1 MSKTISDVLHRFIK
15 SLSPTEKRY
24 FKLFAA
30 RHTIGNKNEYLKM
43 FEAIDKMEAY
53 DEAAL
58 RKTFRRLKAKNSFS
72 IAKNRLY
79 ETILR
84 SLDAFHSES
93 SVDVQLR
100 SQLHYA
106 EILYKKSLYDE
117 CHKMLLKSKK
127 LAVRYEKHSILLD
140 IYKWEKKII
149 EKDGYAT
156 ITEEGLVNLLEEDML
171 ILDKINNYAD
181 FWNLKSRLFFKLNRY
196 GKVRD
201 LKELEEFKTIIDN
214 VLLKSEEAALTYET
228 RCLHAHIYSAY
239 FFGTG
244 DYGKSYEYIKKHL
257 ELLESNS
264 EMLQE
269 EPNKYFAALSN
280 IIYLCTQLNKHKEV
294 PAFLKRLKDIPAM
307 LGKKTTEDLEIKLFS
322 TSMSAELTLYIQT
335 GQFKKAE
342 LLIPSLITGLKKY
355 KDKINKVREA
365 FFYFNI
371 AIVYFAEGKHNDA
384 LKWLNQLLNDGE
396 LDANKDIHAL
406 ARIFDLVVHLEIG
419 HHELIPYTL
428 RSVQRYLTKRKRMY
442 KFESVFL
449 DFIKVI
455 SRAKAESEKRKAFQ
469 SLHDELIILNKDP
482 FEKPVFEYFDF
493 LTWAESKIKDTTF
506 AEIVKSKLN
515 KRKINPIEA

>member
-1 MSKTISDVLHRFIK
+1 MSKGTSDILFRFIK
-15 SLSPTEKRY
+15 SLTPPEKRY

-43 FEAIDKMEAY
+43 FEAIDKMEEY
-53 DEAAL
+53 DEPVL
-58 RKTFRRLKAKNSFS
+58 KRTFRRLKAKNSFS

-84 SLDAFHSES
+84 SLDAYHSES
-93 SVDVQLR
+93 SIDVQLR

-117 CHKMLLKSKK
+117 CSKMLAKSKK
-127 LAVRYEKHSILLD
+127 LAQRYEKHSILLD
-140 IYKWEKKII
+140 IYKWEKKLI
-149 EKDGYAT
+149 EKDSYAT
-156 ITEEGLVNLLEEDML
+156 VTEVDLLHFLEEDML
-171 ILDKINNYAD
+171 LLDKMNNYSD

-201 LKELEEFKTIIDN
+201 LRELEEFKTIIDN

-228 RCLHAHIYSAY
+228 RCLNAHIYSAY
-239 FFGTG
+239 YFGIG
-244 DYGKSYEYIKKHL
+244 DYINSYQYIKKY
-257 ELLESNS
+257 LLLMESNP

-280 IIYLCTQLNKHKEV
+280 IIYLCTQLHKHREIPK
-294 PAFLKRLKDIPAM
+294 FLSRLKEIPAM

-322 TSMSAELTLYIQT
+322 TSLSAELTLYIQT

-342 LLIPSLITGLKKY
+342 ALVPTVISGLRKY

-371 AIVYFAEGKHNDA
+371 AIVYFGLGQYNES
-384 LKWLNQLLNDGE
+384 LKWLNRLLNDSDM
-396 LDANKDIHAL
+396 DANQDIYAL
-406 ARIFDLVVHLEIG
+406 ARLFDLVVHLEIG
-419 HHELIPYTL
+419 NNELIPYTL

-442 KFESVFL
+442 KFEAVFL

-455 SRAKAESEKRKAFQ
+455 ARSGNENLNHSSFA
-469 SLHDELIILNKDP
+469 LLYNELIKLNKDP

-493 LTWAESKIKDTTF
+493 LTWAESKLKKTGF
-506 AEIVKSKLN
+506 AELVKRNSIGK
-515 KRKINPIEA
+515 KDIAA